1 MAYTVSAHTV
11 RQRIRALRLERK
23 LTQEALA
30 AGSGVSLKHY
40 QDLESGRKPFN
51 PTLETLNGIAA
62 TLEVDVHTLLEPST

>member
-1 MAYTVSAHTV
+1 MAHTVSAQTV
-11 RQRIRALRLERK
+11 RQRIRALRLERS

-40 QDLESGRKPFN
+40 QDLETGRKAFN

-62 TLEVDVHTLLEPST
+62 TLEVDVHSLLEPSA